1 MLNGSMAKWLNANR
15 FANHL
20 AIEPFSPYN
29 LRMPQCQVFTAAE
42 IALFR
47 KSGAILRGCLNF
59 LATKAMAGI
68 TTLELDR
75 LSEEYIRSKG
85 GIPAFKG
92 YKGFPHTLCTSINEA
107 VVHGIPTKRVLKDGD
122 IVSLDCGVAYE
133 GIITDACV
141 SVGVGP
147 ISKKVAHLLEVTKKA
162 LDAGVAAVHG
172 GCRVGD
178 ISVAVQGVVEGG
190 GLLCVSALTGHGL
203 GYTVHQFPDVPNIG
217 KRGTGPTLPVGT
229 AIAIEPIV
237 TSGASDELILR
248 DDGWTLSMAD
258 GGLSAHFEH
267 TVIVTT
273 NGCEVVA

>member
-1 MLNGSMAKWLNANR
+1 ML
-15 FANHL
+15 
-20 AIEPFSPYN
+20 ICPYT
-29 LRMPQCQVFTAAE
+29 LRMPQCQIFTLAE

-47 KSGAILRGCLNF
+47 KSGAILRGCLDF
-59 LATKAMAGI
+59 LAPRAVAGI
-68 TTLELDR
+68 PTLELDR
-75 LSEEYIRSKG
+75 LAEEYIRSHG

-92 YKGFPHTLCTSINEA
+92 YKGFEHTLCTSINEE
-107 VVHGIPTKRVLKDGD
+107 VVHGLPSKRVLKDGD

-147 ISKKVAHLLEVTKKA
+147 ISTEAQHLLDITKKA
-162 LDAGVAAVHG
+162 LDAGVAAVRG

-178 ISVAVQGVVEGG
+178 ISSAVQKVVEGG

-203 GYTVHQFPDVPNIG
+203 GYTVHQYPDVPNIG
-217 KRGTGPTLPVGT
+217 KAGTGATLPVGT

-237 TSGASDELILR
+237 TSGKRDAIIQA

-258 GGLSAHFEH
+258 GALSAHFEH
-267 TVIVTT
+267 TIIVTER
-273 NGCEVVA
+273 GCEVVA

>member
-1 MLNGSMAKWLNANR
+1 
-15 FANHL
+15 
-20 AIEPFSPYN
+20 
-29 LRMPQCQVFTAAE
+29 MPQCQIFTPAE

-47 KSGAILRGCLNF
+47 KSGSILRGCLDF
-59 LATKAMAGI
+59 LAGKAVAGI
-68 TTLELDR
+68 STLELDR

-92 YKGFPHTLCTSINEA
+92 YKGFAHTLCTSINEE

-122 IVSLDCGVAYE
+122 IISLDCGVAYE

-141 SVGVGP
+141 SVGVG
-147 ISKKVAHLLEVTKKA
+147 IITKEAAHLLDVTKRA
-162 LDAGVAAVHG
+162 LDAGVAAVRG

-178 ISVAVQGVVEGG
+178 ISSAVQQVVEGG

-217 KRGTGPTLPVGT
+217 KRGTGATLPVGT

-237 TSGASDELILR
+237 TSGLSDSLSQG
-248 DDGWTLSMAD
+248 DDGWTLSMQD
-258 GGLSAHFEH
+258 GALSAHFEH
-267 TVIVTT
+267 TIVVTEK
-273 NGCEVVA
+273 GCEVVA